1 MKSEEHVKAHNQE
14 ALLEVVFGSLDVT
27 TKRDPM
33 DEWEQK
39 TGSNEIEILHVSRLL
54 GWYSKQMNNYSRPCA
69 TSCNSNKLA
78 CTSGTFYYFIMSPE
92 SEFTDSTLQVDE

>member
-1 MKSEEHVKAHNQE
+1 MKSEEHVEAQE
-14 ALLEVVFGSLDVT
+14 TLLEVVFGSLDLT

-54 GWYSKQMNNYSRPCA
+54 GWYSKQMNN
-69 TSCNSNKLA
+69 
-78 CTSGTFYYFIMSPE
+78 
-92 SEFTDSTLQVDE
+92 